1 MDELSNFDL
10 KYKDQLDES
19 ERRVDQSIARRKAN
33 NNAKKTAELKFAS
46 VVAMGELN
54 NLMDAEY
61 RSAIEK
67 NPILTTINLFSPEER
82 TKLIKD
88 IIDTDDD
95 LVL

>member
-1 MDELSNFDL
+1 
-10 KYKDQLDES
+10 
-19 ERRVDQSIARRKAN
+19 
-33 NNAKKTAELKFAS
+33 
-46 VVAMGELN
+46 MGELN